1 MELFTTSDT
10 SRDFPQGIGR
20 WLLCRFR
27 LLTDLTG
34 QFVQFCTCLVTT
46 PSLGNPAIKAVLLK
60 QIYFTGLEAWKIIVV
75 VALILGTVIVSQ
87 VVGLV
92 GTDNGSLTGK
102 VLVWVVLREL
112 APLLTAMIVI
122 ARSGTAIAT
131 ELGSMKINREID
143 TLELMGIP
151 AERYLILP
159 RIMGVTTS
167 ICFLT
172 AYFVLTSFIGS
183 FLIVSVGRHIPYD
196 QFLQGISLLT
206 GTTRGCGSGGKISEL
221 RHRHSFNLL
230 SGRHVGGF
238 QRHRGAPGRHAC
250 CDQQP
255 VYRVS
260 AGRPDYLSGVIA
272 LILP

>member
-1 MELFTTSDT
+1 MMALFTTSDI
-10 SRDFPQGIGR
+10 SRDIPQGIGR

-34 QFVQFCTCLVTT
+34 QFLQFCTCLVTT

-92 GTDNGSLTGK
+92 GGDNGSLTGK

-122 ARSGTAIAT
+122 ARSGTAIAA

-172 AYFVLTSFIGS
+172 AYFVLTSFIGG

-196 QFLQGISLLT
+196 QFLQGIVSSLGLREVVVLVVKSVSFGIAIPLICCQAGMSVGSSATEVPQAATRAVINSLFTVFLLDGLITYLASLL
-206 GTTRGCGSGGKISEL
+206 
-221 RHRHSFNLL
+221 
-230 SGRHVGGF
+230 
-238 QRHRGAPGRHAC
+238 
-250 CDQQP
+250 
-255 VYRVS
+255 
-260 AGRPDYLSGVIA
+260 
-272 LILP
+272 